1 MVDRY
6 SNWILVK
13 QSKEEAKGLVSCLR
27 ETFATFGITEELA
40 SDGGS
45 EFTSNLTKD
54 FLHNWGVHHRLSS
67 VAFPHS
73 NCRAEIGVKSAKRMI
88 SSNTGPHGELNVDAF
103 QRAILQHR
111 NTPDPGTKLSPAQ
124 CIFGRPIRDFIP
136 ILPARY
142 KPHSTWEDTLAMR
155 EQALRNRHMKA
166 AEKWT
171 EHTKR
176 LPPLKVGDKV
186 RIQNQTGQHPNKWDK
201 TGTVVEVK
209 QFDQYCIKVDG
220 SGRVSLRNRKFLR
233 KFIPVKSEARFSH
246 RIQDDIRYLPRPMF
260 NLPENKGSGLNENTL
275 PYITETTSQTPSN
288 SAPASSQPPPLLPLA
303 PRSFTEPHRAEPPHL
318 MPIAR
323 NEEQATLPPLDVHV
337 QHREPNRQSKGK
349 LALRRLQGFNKPG
362 HQE

>member
-1 MVDRY
+1 M
-6 SNWILVK
+6 
-13 QSKEEAKGLVSCLR
+13 SCLC

-73 NCRAEIGVKSAKRMI
+73 NCRAEIGVKSAKRMF

-103 QRAILQHR
+103 QRAILQHH

-186 RIQNQTGQHPNKWDK
+186 RIQNQTNK
-201 TGTVVEVK
+201 
-209 QFDQYCIKVDG
+209 
-220 SGRVSLRNRKFLR
+220 
-233 KFIPVKSEARFSH
+233 
-246 RIQDDIRYLPRPMF
+246 
-260 NLPENKGSGLNENTL
+260 
-275 PYITETTSQTPSN
+275 
-288 SAPASSQPPPLLPLA
+288 
-303 PRSFTEPHRAEPPHL
+303 
-318 MPIAR
+318 
-323 NEEQATLPPLDVHV
+323 
-337 QHREPNRQSKGK
+337 
-349 LALRRLQGFNKPG
+349 
-362 HQE
+362 